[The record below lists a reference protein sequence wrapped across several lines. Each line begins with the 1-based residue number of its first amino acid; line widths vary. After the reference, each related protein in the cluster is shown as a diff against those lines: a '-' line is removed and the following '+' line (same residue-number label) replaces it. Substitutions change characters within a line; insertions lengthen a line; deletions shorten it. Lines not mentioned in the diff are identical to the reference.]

1 MSSEKVMIGRVGAFS
16 RGNTHLTSNEP
27 SAESASAWVDM
38 TINPRRREE
47 LSMVARMTEWD
58 TTPYRENISTNSLLV
73 IP

>member
-1 MSSEKVMIGRVGAFS
+1 MSSVKVVISRVGVLAEES
-16 RGNTHLTSNEP
+16 THLTSNEP

-38 TINPRRREE
+38 TMKPRRREE

-73 IP
+73 TP